1 MVEMASRNR
10 NQEHTYIE
18 GNTVRRYE
26 AAPRRHPEMP
36 GRSAAVP
43 QPSREELTRQHERRR
58 AARRNCQRAMAVTRG
73 YVVFLTV
80 VTLLCFAVCAVFV
93 YFQANITSRISDI
106 AALET
111 KISELQA
118 DNHAAESRLETSMT
132 LEEIKARA
140 GELGLVYPD
149 SGQIRYYSVES
160 SDYMNQY
167 TDVASR

>member
-1 MVEMASRNR
+1 
-10 NQEHTYIE
+10 
-18 GNTVRRYE
+18 
-26 AAPRRHPEMP
+26 
-36 GRSAAVP
+36 
-43 QPSREELTRQHERRR
+43 
-58 AARRNCQRAMAVTRG
+58 MAVNRG

-140 GELGLVYPD
+140 GELGLVYPGLRAD
-149 SGQIRYYSVES
+149 PVLFRGEQ
-160 SDYMNQY
+160 
-167 TDVASR
+167 